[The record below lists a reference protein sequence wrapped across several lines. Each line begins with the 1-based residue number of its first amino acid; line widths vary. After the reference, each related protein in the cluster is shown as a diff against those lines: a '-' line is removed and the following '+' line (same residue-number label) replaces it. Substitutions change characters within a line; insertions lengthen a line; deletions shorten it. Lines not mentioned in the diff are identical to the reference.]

1 MGIAMGIAVEIAAGF
16 RSGISQ
22 WNIKLEDQG
31 MNTTNAPRS
40 VRTSPNRRL
49 SCCICGFSEIRT
61 DEVIDRG
68 ILFLAECP
76 RCEYRWTSQEPIA
89 AASMAAP
96 VFAAARFQRVSAVL
110 SREVQ
115 SAA

>member
-1 MGIAMGIAVEIAAGF
+1 MSTI
-16 RSGISQ
+16 
-22 WNIKLEDQG
+22 
-31 MNTTNAPRS
+31 NAPRS
-40 VRTSPNRRL
+40 VRTSPSRRL
-49 SCCICGFSEIRT
+49 GCSICGFSEIRT

-89 AASMAAP
+89 AASMTASA
-96 VFAAARFQRVSAVL
+96 FAAARFQRVSAVL
-110 SREVQ
+110 SREIQ

>member
-1 MGIAMGIAVEIAAGF
+1 MRDGIRDGNSGGN

-31 MNTTNAPRS
+31 MNTINAPRS
-40 VRTSPNRRL
+40 VSTSPKRRL
-49 SCCICGFSEIRT
+49 GCCICGFSEIRT
-61 DEVIDRG
+61 DEVVDRG

-89 AASMAAP
+89 AASTTAP
-96 VFAAARFQRVSAVL
+96 AFAAARFQRVSAVL
-110 SREVQ
+110 SREIQ

>member
-1 MGIAMGIAVEIAAGF
+1 
-16 RSGISQ
+16 
-22 WNIKLEDQG
+22 
-31 MNTTNAPRS
+31 MNTINAPIG
-40 VRTSPNRRL
+40 VRTSSSRRL

-89 AASMAAP
+89 AASMTAP
-96 VFAAARFQRVSAVL
+96 APATARFQRVPAVL
-110 SREVQ
+110 TREVQ